1 MAVTFLNN
9 NNLQLIWELL
19 VEEALIQH
27 KRPELQM
34 NILNVFNNNVNSFYE
49 SEKNKTDGLM
59 SMNKKYIISMITYI
73 NNIEG
78 DETLKKN
85 TITNSI
91 KNNNDRQYKT
101 APDLI
106 TIEEVHNDRKVKF
119 EQDLNRHQSDF
130 ANAITQNVPNVP
142 DFKIKLEEEPIKEM
156 EKIIKEMTAQRNYDI
171 EQINKGNNIRAS
183 ATNNTWL
190 DTKMGKSIKSEAINK
205 TTQDNIITKPGT
217 KYIKIDNN
225 DIELSDAKLNAIN
238 LSFYANDLIEPNEGE
253 IFKKITTTPDHA
265 NELINAQCL
274 ITTLDAKVNSLS
286 EELKTVNDKLDK
298 LCNILLKNEMK

>member
-27 KRPELQM
+27 KRPELQI

-73 NNIEG
+73 NTIEC

-85 TITNSI
+85 TITNSM
-91 KNNNDRQYKT
+91 KNTNDRKYKN
-101 APDLI
+101 APDLV

-156 EKIIKEMTAQRNYDI
+156 EKKIKEMTAQRNYDI

-183 ATNNTWL
+183 GANNTWL
-190 DTKMGKSIKSEAINK
+190 DNKMGQSIKSEAINK
-205 TTQDNIITKPGT
+205 TTQDNITNPGT

-225 DIELSDAKLNAIN
+225 DIDLSDAKLNAIN
-238 LSFYANDLIEPNEGE
+238 LSFYANDLIEPNEGD
-253 IFKKITTTPDHA
+253 IFKKFKKTQDPS
-265 NELINAQCL
+265 NELINTQCL
-274 ITTLDAKVNSLS
+274 ITTLDAKVTSLS
-286 EELKTVNDKLDK
+286 EELKTVNEKLDK

>member
-1 MAVTFLNN
+1 M
-9 NNLQLIWELL
+9 QSP
-19 VEEALIQH
+19 
-27 KRPELQM
+27 K
-34 NILNVFNNNVNSFYE
+34 
-49 SEKNKTDGLM
+49 KNYIVHGIRRRSSSINTERINHLHN
-59 SMNKKYIISMITYI
+59 NKKILGKRLFLHY
-73 NNIEG
+73 
-78 DETLKKN
+78 
-85 TITNSI
+85 
-91 KNNNDRQYKT
+91 
-101 APDLI
+101 ADL
-106 TIEEVHNDRKVKF
+106 VDAR
-119 EQDLNRHQSDF
+119 S
-130 ANAITQNVPNVP
+130 
-142 DFKIKLEEEPIKEM
+142 M